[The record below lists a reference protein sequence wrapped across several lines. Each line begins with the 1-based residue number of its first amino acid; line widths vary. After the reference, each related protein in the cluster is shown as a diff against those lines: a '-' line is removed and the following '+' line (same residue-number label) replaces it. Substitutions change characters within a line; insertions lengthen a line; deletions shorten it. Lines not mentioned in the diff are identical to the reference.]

1 MDFTLG
7 EEHVSVRDLAREILA
22 RETTPELLKAL
33 EAEGA
38 DHSPA
43 LWSQLAAANLLGIAV
58 PEALGGMGLGLVELC
73 ALLQETGRAVA
84 PVPVLASLALGRAA
98 AGARRDAR
106 AAESAGFPRSRA
118 ARRS

>member
-7 EEHVSVRDLAREILA
+7 EEHVLVRDLAREILA
-22 RETTPELLKAL
+22 RETTPELLKAI

-38 DHSPA
+38 EYSPA

-58 PEALGGMGLGLVELC
+58 PEALGGMGLSLLELC

-84 PVPVLASLALGRAA
+84 PVP
-98 AGARRDAR
+98 
-106 AAESAGFPRSRA
+106 
-118 ARRS
+118 

>member
-73 ALLQETGRAVA
+73 ALLQE
-84 PVPVLASLALGRAA
+84 P
-98 AGARRDAR
+98 GARWLRSGLRRSRWPASAAR
-106 AAESAGFPRSRA
+106 AGTQSQRGAGFPRSRA
-118 ARRS
+118 RAS